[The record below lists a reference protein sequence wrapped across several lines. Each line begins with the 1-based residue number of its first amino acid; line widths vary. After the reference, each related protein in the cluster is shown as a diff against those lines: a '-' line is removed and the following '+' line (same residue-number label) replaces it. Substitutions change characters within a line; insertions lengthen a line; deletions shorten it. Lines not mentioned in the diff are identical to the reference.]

1 METDEHTMTR
11 DQIEK
16 SQDNWKYRR
25 RLTYQS
31 VYAMLGMMCYLTVWG
46 SGDNEVQA
54 MAMQMLPFGVA
65 GIVLAYV
72 TGAVADDAFKMHLS
86 KS

>member
-1 METDEHTMTR
+1 MTKE
-11 DQIEK
+11 QIER

-31 VYAMLGMMCYLTVWG
+31 VYAMLAMMAYL
-46 SGDNEVQA
+46 SAFSNPDNAVQS
-54 MAMQMLPFGVA
+54 MLVQMLPFGVV

-72 TGAVADDAFKMHLS
+72 TGAVAEDAFKMHFN